1 MEKELTSAVAAN
13 RFGLGARP
21 GELQAIGGSGP
32 DWLRSQLDGPA
43 PEIADEG
50 LQSSASILAQ
60 IYDLRRIIRAERMRG
75 AGAAG
80 RAGGIAGGDA
90 EGDASAGSAAAV
102 DAFKKLPQLIRP
114 IYLAEAGA
122 RFRESVSTDRPF
134 VERLTHFWA
143 NHFAVSADKSVLPA
157 LAGSYEREAIRPY
170 VLGNFTDMLLA
181 TERHPAMLL
190 YLDNQMSMGPD
201 SLAARNIARR
211 NPDRRTGINEN
222 LARETMEL
230 HTVGVDG
237 GYTQTDVTVF
247 SEVLTGWS
255 IAGPDGWRTGAQPG
269 TFLFRA
275 AMHEPGSKVVMGKR
289 YADAGYDQGVAV
301 LRDLAS
307 RPATARFIATKLAR
321 HFIADDPPAPA
332 VERMAAAFSES
343 GGDLPTVYRA
353 LIASPEAWEGPAAKY
368 KTPSDYIVSTFRGL
382 NLPVRQ
388 DKAPVGLFQLLGQR
402 IWAPGSPAGWP
413 DRAADW
419 DGASELLK
427 RIEWAD
433 AVGQRIGPRR
443 NAMELAPQM
452 LGRGLSAGTREA
464 IAHAESAAQAIALL
478 LASPDFM
485 RR

>member
-1 MEKELTSAVAAN
+1 MDNGLTAAIAAN

-21 GELQAIGGSGP
+21 GELAAIGGAGP
-32 DWLRSQLDGPA
+32 DWLRAQLDGPA
-43 PEIADEG
+43 PEIAGDE
-50 LQSSASILAQ
+50 LQSSAAILGR
-60 IYDLRRIIRAERMRG
+60 IYDLRRTIRAERLSAVPG
-75 AGAAG
+75 PDKGGGAAN
-80 RAGGIAGGDA
+80 A
-90 EGDASAGSAAAV
+90 AAAV
-102 DAFKKLPQLIRP
+102 GAFKKLGQLVRP
-114 IYLAEAGA
+114 VYLAEAGA
-122 RFRESVSTDRPF
+122 RFRESVSTARPF
-134 VERLTHFWA
+134 IERLTWFWA
-143 NHFAVSADKSVLPA
+143 NHFAVSVDKSVLPA

-170 VLGNFTDMLLA
+170 VLGNFSDMLLA

-201 SLAARNIARR
+201 SRAAYNIARR
-211 NPDRRTGINEN
+211 NPDRKTGINEN

-237 GYTQTDVTVF
+237 GYTQTDVTAF

-255 IAGPDGWRTGAQPG
+255 IAGPDGWRTGARPG

-289 YADAGYDQGVAV
+289 YPDTGYDQGGAV
-301 LRDLAS
+301 LRDLAA

-321 HFIADDPPAPA
+321 HFIADEPPAPA
-332 VERMAAAFSES
+332 VDRIAAAFSES

-353 LIASPEAWEGPAAKY
+353 LIGSPEAWQQPVAKY
-368 KTPSDYIVSTFRGL
+368 KTPSDFIVSSFRGL
-382 NLPVRQ
+382 ELPVRE

-402 IWAPGSPAGWP
+402 LWAPGSPAGWP
-413 DRAADW
+413 DRSADW

-433 AVGQRIGPRR
+433 AVGQRVGPRR
-443 NAMELAPQM
+443 NAMELAPQL
-452 LGRGLSAGTREA
+452 LGAVLSGATREA
-464 IAHAESAAQAIALL
+464 IARAESASQAVALL
-478 LASPDFM
+478 LASPEFM